1 MSQSGI
7 LADLYSVT
15 CSDEH
20 NKHDVGLLFIEI
32 DP

>member
-7 LADLYSVT
+7 LADLYSVM

-20 NKHDVGLLFIEI
+20 DKCDVGLLFIKI